1 MKKRE
6 YLRSLG
12 FRVGERGRFTDAMKT
27 ALAMYD
33 GTFEEDIKPL
43 QLDKLSEFGPRKRK
57 KKENKH
63 NQVFPPDSPKVREY
77 RVLEGLTEFGT
88 PVGFDGCTRCGLLMT
103 RCACEPG
110 IYAPKIVTSSADPL
124 VFVPQV

>member
-43 QLDKLSEFGPRKRK
+43 NLDKLSDFPKRK

-63 NQVFPPDSPKVREY
+63 NQRMVPPDSPVVREY
-77 RVLEGLTEFGT
+77 RVLKGLTEFGT
-88 PVGFDGCTRCGLLMT
+88 PVGFDGCVHCGLLMT
-103 RCACEPG
+103 RCTCEPG
-110 IYAPKIVTSSADPL
+110 VYAPKIVTSSADPL
-124 VFVPQV
+124 VFVP